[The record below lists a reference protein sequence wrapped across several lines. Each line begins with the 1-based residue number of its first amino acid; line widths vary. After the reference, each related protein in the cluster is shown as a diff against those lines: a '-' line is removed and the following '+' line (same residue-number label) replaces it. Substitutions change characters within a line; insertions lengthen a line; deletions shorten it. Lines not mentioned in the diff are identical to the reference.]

1 MDTPN
6 EKKSA
11 PVERIRDVPQLLTD
25 LMGLNLLWLLTS
37 LPVFTVGASSSAA
50 YAVLLRY
57 VRDGSV
63 PVTKTFFRCFKENFL
78 QATALWLLSILL
90 AAVVYIDWHFAGTV
104 TGAVQTLYSVLAI
117 VLLVAVGVLLTLAI
131 PIQAYY
137 QNTLGNILKNAFA
150 MAFCAPGRMVLIW
163 LVWAALGAFCIL
175 APFETVARAGILLLL
190 WGFTLPAW
198 LASKQILKIFRMFA
212 HD

>member
-6 EKKSA
+6 EKKDTRLG
-11 PVERIRDVPQLLTD
+11 RIRDVPQLLTD
-25 LMGLNLLWLLTS
+25 LMGLNLLWLLAS

-78 QATALWLLSILL
+78 QATLLWLLSVLL
-90 AAVVYIDWHFAGTV
+90 AVVVYVDWHFAGTV

-163 LVWAALGAFCIL
+163 LVWAALGGFYIL
-175 APFETVARAGILLLL
+175 APFEIAARAGILLLL

-198 LASKQILKIFRMFA
+198 LASKQILKIFRMFV

>member
-11 PVERIRDVPQLLTD
+11 RMEQIRDVPQLLTD

-37 LPVFTVGASSSAA
+37 LPVFTIGASSSAA

-78 QATALWLLSILL
+78 QATLLWLLSILL
-90 AAVVYIDWHFAGTV
+90 AAVVYIDWHFAGTM

-163 LVWAALGAFCIL
+163 LVWAVLGAFCIL